1 MTIKQLQSIFS
12 NYPSD
17 TGVRIAQKAYI
28 VSIKEVKEY
37 IEMNTNQI
45 ELVIKGED

>member
-12 NYPSD
+12 NYPLD
-17 TGVRIAQKAYI
+17 TEIKIAQKPFI

-37 IEMNTNQI
+37 VEMNSNKI